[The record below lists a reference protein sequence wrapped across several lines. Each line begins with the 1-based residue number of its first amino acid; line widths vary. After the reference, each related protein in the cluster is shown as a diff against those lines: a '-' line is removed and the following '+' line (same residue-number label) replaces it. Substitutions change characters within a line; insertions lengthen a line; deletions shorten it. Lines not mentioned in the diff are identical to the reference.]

1 MLVVEGLSYAY
12 DGGRMVLDG
21 VTFSARP
28 GEKIVLLGTN
38 GCGKTTLL
46 KCLNGLLFPSRGEI
60 LYKENPVTRQ
70 ALKDRSF
77 HARFRK
83 EVVFLFQ
90 NPDAML
96 FNPTVYDE
104 IAFGLRQ
111 LERDGVDETVR
122 HWSDLFGLT
131 TKLNEP
137 PFQLSNGEKQK
148 VCLAA
153 LLALEPELLLLDE
166 PTANLDPR
174 STGWLIDLL
183 RNLDTTAIIT
193 THNLSLASELGTRTL
208 LLSEAHRLIYDGAT
222 GTLFEHTGKL
232 LEANLLHRH
241 SHTHGTVEHAHFHIH
256 DWD

>member
-1 MLVVEGLSYAY
+1 MLAVEGVSYAY
-12 DGGRMVLDG
+12 AGGPVLDS
-21 VTFSARP
+21 VTFTVER

-46 KCLNGLLFPSRGEI
+46 KCLNGLLYPSRGKI
-60 LYKENPVTRQ
+60 LYNGDFVTRTS
-70 ALKDRSF
+70 LKDRAF
-77 HARFRK
+77 HARFRS

-111 LERDGVDETVR
+111 LQQEDIGETVR
-122 HWSDLFGLT
+122 RWSDLFGLT
-131 TKLNEP
+131 PKLDQP

-153 LLALEPELLLLDE
+153 LLALEPKLLLLDE

-183 RNLDTTAIIT
+183 GGLDTTAIVT

-208 LLSEAHRLIYDGAT
+208 LLSEAHRLIYDGEIGA
-222 GTLFEHTGKL
+222 LFEDTGKL
-232 LEANLLHRH
+232 MEANLVHRH
-241 SHTHGTVEHAHFHIH
+241 SHTHGAVEHTHFHIH

>member
-1 MLVVEGLSYAY
+1 MLAIEGVSHAY
-12 DGGRMVLDG
+12 TGSNTVLDN
-21 VTFSARP
+21 VTFTIQP
-28 GEKIVLLGTN
+28 GEKVVLLGTN

-46 KCLNGLLFPSRGEI
+46 KCLNGLLFPSQGTI
-60 LYKENPVTRQ
+60 AYSGISVTRK
-70 ALKDRSF
+70 ALKERAF
-77 HARFRK
+77 HARFRQ

-111 LERDGVDETVR
+111 MERNKIDETVR
-122 HWSDLFGLT
+122 RWSDMFGLAA
-131 TKLNEP
+131 KLDKP

-153 LLALEPELLLLDE
+153 LLALEPKLLLLDE
-166 PTANLDPR
+166 PTANLDPH

-183 RNLDTTAIIT
+183 RGLDTTAIVT

-208 LLSEAHRLIYDGAT
+208 LLSEAHQLIYDGPT
-222 GTLFEHTGKL
+222 GALFKDTGKL
-232 LEANLLHRH
+232 LEANLVHRH
-241 SHTHGTVEHAHFHIH
+241 SHEHGAVEHAHYHIH